1 MILLTAFE
9 PFGLKGWATGTNASQ
24 VVQSRILGAS
34 PGRYGSVVLPLGEA
48 CLGRLREALAGQ
60 PWTGVLALGESGG
73 ITSEHV
79 VLEPFANDIARPAV
93 WKLPVFSG
101 QVASAF
107 ATDAK
112 APKRGGAGSMGA
124 YWCNRVH
131 LEALAWSRG
140 RANAPVAFVHVPAV
154 IGAALPVYGDHVEAL
169 YRRYAAEVQAILD
182 QMQARAA

>member
-1 MILLTAFE
+1 M
-9 PFGLKGWATGTNASQ
+9 
-24 VVQSRILGAS
+24 
-34 PGRYGSVVLPLGEA
+34 
-48 CLGRLREALAGQ
+48 
-60 PWTGVLALGESGG
+60 LALGELGG

-112 APKRGGAGSMGA
+112 APSGAAPARWAPTGATGSISRRWPG
-124 YWCNRVH
+124 V
-131 LEALAWSRG
+131 RG
-140 RANAPVAFVHVPAV
+140 RADAPVAFVHVPAV

-169 YRRYAAEVQAILD
+169 YRRYTAEVQAILD